1 MPSLTPPLQIVDDAS
16 SALDDP
22 SVERKDVINA
32 NHMMMCR
39 FTDKEDDGYVK
50 SIGVIMKYMEEIRE
64 VKEQEERGEHVFVSP
79 RSLILRL
86 IVDRNRGTSRETT
99 ER

>member
-1 MPSLTPPLQIVDDAS
+1 
-16 SALDDP
+16 
-22 SVERKDVINA
+22 
-32 NHMMMCR
+32 MMMCR